1 MSTHTRDGAELLPA
15 LQAQAI
21 LAQKGWRKLE
31 RGVIHVWSFEL
42 EAPPES
48 VAACLEWLSDEER
61 DRAFRFRFPHL
72 QTQYIVAH
80 GVLRKLLSS
89 FCGVS
94 PAELRFVTATPAG
107 KPCLAPGSLGAD
119 TLTFNLSHSSARA
132 LVGIGLDIPMG
143 VDLECM
149 RTEVDALSI
158 SRHYFFGAERDAI
171 EAAAA
176 ELREHTFF
184 RYWVAKEA
192 VLKAQ
197 GVGLGFPLDRF
208 RVDFLP
214 DAQTARIDSLDPERL
229 ASDWTVRM
237 LPCEAGWLAAVAA
250 RGSAW
255 RVKIERLL

>member
-1 MSTHTRDGAELLPA
+1 M
-15 LQAQAI
+15 
-21 LAQKGWRKLE
+21 
-31 RGVIHVWSFEL
+31 WSFEL
-42 EAPPES
+42 EAPPQS

-61 DRAFRFRFPHL
+61 ERAQRFRFPYL
-72 QTQYIVAH
+72 QTRYILAH

-89 FCGVS
+89 FGGVE

-107 KPCLAPGSLGAD
+107 KPSLAPGSPGAD
-119 TLTFNLSHSSARA
+119 TLTFNLSHSSTRA
-132 LVGIGLDIPMG
+132 LVGIGLGIPMG
-143 VDLECM
+143 VDLECL

-171 EAAAA
+171 EAAAG
-176 ELREHTFF
+176 LREHTFF

-229 ASDWTVRM
+229 ASDWMVRM
-237 LPCEAGWLAAVAA
+237 LPCEAGWLGAVAA
-250 RGSAW
+250 RGSDW